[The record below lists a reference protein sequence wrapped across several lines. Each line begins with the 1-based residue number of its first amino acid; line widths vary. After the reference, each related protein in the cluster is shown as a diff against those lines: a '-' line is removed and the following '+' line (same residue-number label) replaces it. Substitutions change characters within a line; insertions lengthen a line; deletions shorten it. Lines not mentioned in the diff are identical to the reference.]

1 MSAEHFIAIAGLLV
15 AVLGGIMSS
24 ITALIAYF
32 IKKNEEAQDRSIA
45 DLATFATWA
54 RAELAKYELHVG
66 AGKTALEALHTDVR
80 DHVTREESIFWKKVE
95 AMQAVNAAFQEANAQ
110 GHAAILQRLV
120 QVEAKMPNGELE
132 RMALDIAKLVEQM
145 LAVKEKAEMAIDHVR
160 EHDAESEQWKRLIEL
175 TAKRVDMIES
185 RVAKDS
191 ESGRVIWRRRIR

>member
-1 MSAEHFIAIAGLLV
+1 MSPEHLIAIAGLLV
-15 AVLGGIMSS
+15 AVVGGIMST

-32 IKKNEEAQDRSIA
+32 IKKNEEAQDKAIA
-45 DLATFATWA
+45 DLAVFANWA

-66 AGKTALEALHTDVR
+66 AGKAALEALHTDVR

-95 AMQAVNAAFQEANAQ
+95 AMQAVNTAFQEANAQ

-120 QVEAKMPNGELE
+120 SVEGKMPNGELE

-145 LAVKEKAEMAIDHVR
+145 LAVKEKAETAITHVR
-160 EHDAESEQWKRLIEL
+160 EHDAEAEQWKRLIEL

-185 RVAKDS
+185 QVRIDNEADRS
-191 ESGRVIWRRRIR
+191 AGRRRR